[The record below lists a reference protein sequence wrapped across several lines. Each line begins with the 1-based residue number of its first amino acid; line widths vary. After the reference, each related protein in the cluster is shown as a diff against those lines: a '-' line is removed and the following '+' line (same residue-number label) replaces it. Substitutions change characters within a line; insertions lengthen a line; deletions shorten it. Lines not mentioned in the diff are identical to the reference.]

1 MDIEIR
7 KLRLALGGKDILCGM
22 ELPKVSANILALIG
36 PSGGG
41 KSTLLR
47 VWGGLLPADEGEILL
62 DGEALPHAEKDLRA
76 YRRRMGMVFQNWNL
90 FHHLTALENL
100 MLPLTQVHGLPEAEA
115 EARAM
120 GLLERFQ
127 LGEHAGK
134 VPHKLSGG
142 QQQRV
147 AIVRALSIE
156 PRCLLLD
163 EPTSALDPEMAAQV
177 LEMVEEV
184 AAQGTP
190 VILVTHHL
198 AFARRVSDTILF
210 LADGQITE
218 HGTTQAFFDHP
229 KTEACRRFL
238 DTVMRM

>member
-1 MDIEIR
+1 MDLEIR
-7 KLRLALGGKDILCGM
+7 NLRLALGGKDILRRM
-22 ELPKVSANILALIG
+22 ELPGVSSNILSVIG

-47 VWGGLLPADEGEILL
+47 VCGGLLLPDDGEILI
-62 DGEALPHAEKDLRA
+62 DGTAIPHSEKELRG
-76 YRRRMGMVFQNWNL
+76 YRRQMGMVFQNWNL
-90 FHHLTALENL
+90 FYHLTALENL
-100 MLPLTQVHGLPEAEA
+100 MLPLTRVHHLSAKEAED
-115 EARAM
+115 RAM

-127 LGEHAGK
+127 LGGHAGK
-134 VPHKLSGG
+134 SPHELSGG

-184 AAQGTP
+184 AEQGTP
-190 VILVTHHL
+190 VFLVTHHL
-198 AFARRVSDTILF
+198 AFARRVSDYVLF

-218 HGTTQAFFDHP
+218 HGNTREFFNNP
-229 KTEACRRFL
+229 ETEACQRFL
-238 DTVMRM
+238 ETVMRM

>member
-1 MDIEIR
+1 MDLEIR
-7 KLRLALGGKDILCGM
+7 KLCLALGGKDILREM
-22 ELPKVSANILALIG
+22 QLPKISADILALIG

-47 VWGGLLPADEGEILL
+47 VWGGLLAPDEGEVLL
-62 DGEALPHAEKDLRA
+62 DGEPLPYSEKELRA

-100 MLPLTQVHGLPEAEA
+100 LLPLTQVHGLGLAEA
-115 EARAM
+115 KTRAL
-120 GLLERFQ
+120 GYLDRFQ
-127 LGEHAGK
+127 LADHAQK
-134 VPHKLSGG
+134 HPHELSGG

-184 AAQGTP
+184 AEQGTP

-198 AFARRVSDTILF
+198 AFASRISDTTLF
-210 LADGQITE
+210 LAEGNITE
-218 HGTTQAFFDHP
+218 HGPTREFFDRP
-229 KTEACRRFL
+229 RTKTCQRFL
-238 DTVMRM
+238 ETVMRI